1 MPKLKLFLF
10 IVAVITSCAVTAWA
24 QTANFMNKLA
34 GKPIEQILVFE
45 VEMQDL
51 PKIIEAAAWKMNYD
65 SVLVS
70 VSQDRIMVFRSLLP
84 SGLQYRILL
93 SMTPAD
99 SALQLTAQGFW
110 FMPPDS
116 IPRYSKSM
124 RAADRDLVK
133 LFLYA
138 ATQEIALNKGEPLY
152 DHALPD
158 KTFPQFMARNLLNPG
173 LASWYIMKDHPRTAQ
188 KSAIAW
194 SVVFGLLDVGYIA
207 LGVSAGDE
215 MTNGRNETGAPLLD
229 LSKRQIGFYGALTF
243 RLAMTVGYFVD
254 KDYRELKKSGY
265 FFPKIEDFQF
275 DTKYTRYI
283 PQTPSDKNLQK

>member
-1 MPKLKLFLF
+1 MSKLKLFLF
-10 IVAVITSCAVTAWA
+10 VMIAITSCAVAARA
-24 QTANFMNKLA
+24 QKANLMYKLA
-34 GKPIEQILVFE
+34 GKPIEQIFVFE

-51 PKIIEAAAWKMNYD
+51 AIIIEAAAWKMNYD
-65 SVLVS
+65 SVIVS
-70 VSQDRIMVFRSLLP
+70 ASQDRIMVFRSLLP

-93 SMTPAD
+93 RMTPAD

-138 ATQEIALNKGEPLY
+138 LVQEIASSQGHPLH
-152 DHALPD
+152 DQALPN
-158 KTFPQFMARNLLNPG
+158 KTFSKFMGWNLLNPG
-173 LASWYIMKDHPRTAQ
+173 LASWYLMKDNPRTKQ
-188 KSAIAW
+188 KAAVAW
-194 SVVFGLLDVGYIA
+194 SVVFGLLDLGYIA
-207 LGVSAGDE
+207 LGVSAGGE
-215 MTNGRNETGAPLLD
+215 MRNDRTETGAPLLD

-265 FFPKIEDFQF
+265 FFPKIENFQF

-283 PQTPSDKNLQK
+283 PQTPSERNLQK

>member
-1 MPKLKLFLF
+1 MPKLKLFLL
-10 IVAVITSCAVTAWA
+10 VMMAITSCAVRAEA
-24 QTANFMNKLA
+24 QTANFMNQLA
-34 GKPIEQILVFE
+34 GKPSEQIWVFE
-45 VEMQDL
+45 IERRDL
-51 PKIIEAAAWKMNYD
+51 AKILETTAWKMNYD

-70 VSQDRIMVFRSLLP
+70 ASQDQIMVFRNLLP

-93 SMTPAD
+93 RMAPAD
-99 SALQLTAQGFW
+99 SALRLTAQGFW

-124 RAADRDLVK
+124 RAADGDLAK

-138 ATQEIALNKGEPLY
+138 ATQEIALFKGEPLY

-158 KTFPQFMARNLLNPG
+158 KNFSQFMARNLLNPG
-173 LASWYIMKDHPRTAQ
+173 LASWYLMKDNPRTAQ
-188 KSAIAW
+188 KSAVAW
-194 SVVFGLLDVGYIA
+194 SVIFGLLDLGYIA

-215 MTNGRNETGAPLLD
+215 MANGRNATAAPWLN

-265 FFPKIEDFQF
+265 FFPKIEDFRF
-275 DTKYTRYI
+275 DTKYTRNI
-283 PQTPSDKNLQK
+283 LQTPSDKNSRK

>member
-1 MPKLKLFLF
+1 MSKLKLFLF
-10 IVAVITSCAVTAWA
+10 VMIAITSFVMTAGA

-34 GKPIEQILVFE
+34 GKPFEQILVFE
-45 VEMQDL
+45 IAIRDL
-51 PKIIEAAAWKMNYD
+51 AKIFETTAWKMNYD

-70 VSQDRIMVFRSLLP
+70 ASQDQIMVFRSLLP

-93 SMTPAD
+93 RMAPVD
-99 SALQLTAQGFW
+99 SAVRLTAQGFW

-124 RAADRDLVK
+124 RVADRDLVK

-138 ATQEIALNKGEPLY
+138 AVQEIALNKGEPLY

-188 KSAIAW
+188 KSAVAW
-194 SVVFGLLDVGYIA
+194 SVVFGLLDLGYIA

-215 MTNGRNETGAPLLD
+215 TANGRNETGAPLLD
-229 LSKRQIGFYGALTF
+229 LSKRQIAFYGALTF

-265 FFPKIEDFQF
+265 FFPKIEDFHF
-275 DTKYTRYI
+275 DTKYTRNI
-283 PQTPSDKNLQK
+283 LQTPSDKNSRK

>member
-10 IVAVITSCAVTAWA
+10 VMIAITSCAVTAGA
-24 QTANFMNKLA
+24 QTAAFMNKLT
-34 GKPIEQILVFE
+34 GKPFEQIWVFE
-45 VEMQDL
+45 IEMHDL
-51 PKIIEAAAWKMNYD
+51 EKILETTAWKMNYD

-70 VSQDRIMVFRSLLP
+70 ASQDQIMVFRSLLP

-93 SMTPAD
+93 KMAPAD
-99 SALQLTAQGFW
+99 SAVHLTAQGFW

-152 DHALPD
+152 DRALPD
-158 KTFPQFMARNLLNPG
+158 KNFSQFMARNLLNPG
-173 LASWYIMKDHPRTAQ
+173 LASWYLMKDNPRTAQ
-188 KSAIAW
+188 KSAVAW
-194 SVVFGLLDVGYIA
+194 SVIFGLLDLGYIA

-215 MTNGRNETGAPLLD
+215 MANGRNETGAPLLD
-229 LSKRQIGFYGALTF
+229 RSKRQIGFYGALTF

-265 FFPKIEDFQF
+265 FFPKIERLNF
-275 DTKYTRYI
+275 DTKYTRKI
-283 PQTPSDKNLQK
+283 LQTPSDKNSRK

>member
-1 MPKLKLFLF
+1 MAKLKLFLCVK
-10 IVAVITSCAVTAWA
+10 IAITVAAWA
-24 QTANFMNKLA
+24 QTPNFMNKLA
-34 GKPIEQILVFE
+34 GKPLEQILVFE
-45 VEMQDL
+45 IEMRDL
-51 PKIIEAAAWKMNYD
+51 AKTLETTAWKMNYD
-65 SVLVS
+65 SILVGA
-70 VSQDRIMVFRSLLP
+70 SQDQIMVFRRLLP

-99 SALQLTAQGFW
+99 SAVRLTAQGFW

-124 RAADRDLVK
+124 RAADRDLAK

-138 ATQEIALNKGEPLY
+138 AVQAIALNKGEPLY
-152 DHALPD
+152 DRALPD
-158 KTFPQFMARNLLNPG
+158 KTFSQFMARNLLNPG
-173 LASWYIMKDHPRTAQ
+173 LASWYIMKDHPRTTQ
-188 KSAIAW
+188 KSAVAW
-194 SVVFGLLDVGYIA
+194 SVVFGLLDLGYIA

-215 MTNGRNETGAPLLD
+215 MRSGQNETGAPWLD

-265 FFPKIEDFQF
+265 YFPKIERFHF
-275 DTKYTRYI
+275 DTKYTRNI
-283 PQTPSDKNLQK
+283 PQAPSDKNSPK

>member
-10 IVAVITSCAVTAWA
+10 VMMTITETAGA

-34 GKPIEQILVFE
+34 GKPFEQILVFE
-45 VEMQDL
+45 IERRDL
-51 PKIIEAAAWKMNYD
+51 AKIIEATAWKMNYD

-70 VSQDRIMVFRSLLP
+70 ALQDQIMVFRNLLP

-93 SMTPAD
+93 KMAPAD
-99 SALQLTAQGFW
+99 SAVRLTAQGFW
-110 FMPPDS
+110 LMPPDS

-138 ATQEIALNKGEPLY
+138 AVQEIALNKGKPLY
-152 DHALPD
+152 DHALPE
-158 KTFPQFMARNLLNPG
+158 KSFSRFMAWNLLNPG

-188 KSAIAW
+188 KSAIVW
-194 SVVFGLLDVGYIA
+194 SAVFGLLDLGYIA
-207 LGVSAGDE
+207 LGVLAGDE
-215 MTNGRNETGAPLLD
+215 AANGRNEISAPLLD

-243 RLAMTVGYFVD
+243 RLAMTVGYFID
-254 KDYRELKKSGY
+254 KDYQELKKSGY
-265 FFPKIEDFQF
+265 FFPKIEDFHF
-275 DTKYTRYI
+275 DTKYTRSI
-283 PQTPSDKNLQK
+283 PQTPSDKNSQK